1 MTTAEPTPPPGDQFS
16 TEQPQSRQPLPQLR
30 RSATDRMLA
39 GVCGGLA
46 EYSRIDP
53 LLWRV
58 GFVAFTLMGPGLIVY
73 LLLWVLMAPPPGIPE
88 EQLSAADRMVT
99 RLHERLSGP
108 RSNAAG

>member
-1 MTTAEPTPPPGDQFS
+1 MTTPEPTPPPGDQFS

-58 GFVAFTLMGPGLIVY
+58 GFIAFALMGPGLIVY
-73 LLLWVLMAPPPGIPE
+73 LLLWVLMAPAPGIPE
-88 EQLSAADRMVT
+88 EQLSAADRMVS
-99 RLHERLSGP
+99 RLHERLSGR